1 MLGRGWRL
9 LWGRKIAEVLRFCAF
24 EKPLLL
30 PRSTLATTCLRYG
43 DTSVEYGNELLK
55 FTDVLEAKLNSDLK
69 VDTIELVKLLVRARN
84 IFRVQYGNNFSQ
96 VQEIQGKLDFFQR
109 IGIAK

>member
-1 MLGRGWRL
+1 M
-9 LWGRKIAEVLRFCAF
+9 
-24 EKPLLL
+24 L

-43 DTSVEYGNELLK
+43 DTSVEFGNELLK

-69 VDTIELVKLLVRARN
+69 VDTLELVKLLIKARN
-84 IFRVQYGNNFSQ
+84 IFRMQYGDTFSQ

-109 IGIAK
+109 IGIGKEA